1 MHIPTRRAL
10 AAGAVALIAAMPAG
24 AQAPGNGEATPVPAA
39 VLRVEPERPRLPLS
53 RLDLPPEDLG
63 FAGARLATE
72 DNRTTG
78 TFLGQDFTLEEV
90 STSPDEAVATLEEL
104 TASGIQFVVTM
115 ADADTLLELSDAVAD
130 EDVILFNATAP
141 DDRLRGEDCRAN
153 VFHTI
158 PSRAMFAD
166 ALAQFLMVKRWDR
179 WFLVEGSHEA
189 DTALADAY
197 RRAAEKFG
205 ANIVESRVFEDTG
218 GARRT
223 DAGHVQVQ
231 AQMPV
236 FTQRAPEH
244 HVLVAADESEVFG
257 SYLPYHTWDP
267 RPVAGSAGLRPTTW
281 HPAHEAWAG
290 MQMQSRFDRL
300 ASRPM
305 RPEDFNVWVAL
316 RSIGEAATRTNSTDF
331 ASLRDYMLGDEFQ
344 LGAFKG
350 VAVSYRQWDNQL
362 RQPILLAHDN
372 MVVSVSPQDQYVHQF
387 SPLDSLGVDEPET
400 TCSF

>member
-1 MHIPTRRAL
+1 MHIPIRCTL
-10 AAGAVALIAAMPAG
+10 TAGAVAFLASFPAG
-24 AQAPGNGEATPVPAA
+24 AQAPDNGETSPVPAA
-39 VLRVEPERPRLPLS
+39 VLRVEPERPQLPLS

-63 FAGARLATE
+63 FAGGRLATE

-90 STSPDEAVATLEEL
+90 SASPEEAVAALEEL
-104 TASGIQFVVTM
+104 TDAGIQFVVTM
-115 ADADTLLELSDAVAD
+115 ADADTLLELADAVAG
-130 EDVILFNATAP
+130 EEVILFNATAP
-141 DDRLRGEDCRAN
+141 DDRLRGEECRAN
-153 VFHTI
+153 IFHTT

-179 WFLVEGSHEA
+179 WFLIEGSHEA
-189 DTALADAY
+189 DTALGDAY

-244 HVLVAADESEVFG
+244 HILVAADESEVFA
-257 SYLPYHTWDP
+257 SYLPFHTWDA
-267 RPVAGSAGLRPTTW
+267 RPVAGSAGLTPTTW
-281 HPAHEAWAG
+281 HPAHEAWGA
-290 MQMQSRFDRL
+290 MQMQTRFERL
-300 ASRPM
+300 AERPM

-316 RSIGEAATRTNSTDF
+316 RSIGEAATRTSATDF

-350 VAVSYRQWDNQL
+350 VAVSYRDWDHQL
-362 RQPILLAHDN
+362 RQPVLLAHDN
-372 MVVSVSPQDQYVHQF
+372 MVVSVSPQEQYVHQV
-387 SPLDSLGVDEPET
+387 SPLDSLGTDEPESA
-400 TCSF
+400 CSF